1 MRGRKRV
8 RTVPVSQAASDVL
21 DRLQVIG
28 GAGQVRTESEA
39 RLRTVLTQTASALFK
54 PEELPRY
61 LQVQL
66 AGKTGSIPSWEN
78 LTGERLT
85 HLGLARHPEGVRAD
99 ECGTLILTLV
109 PVTIDYVA
117 QVEGREVCSSAAYD
131 PRATM
136 ASFEDGI
143 HRIVMTAPE
152 LTVTRSAFPHGLM
165 DLPFVQVTFRLRNT
179 SDQFHAVTL
188 VLLIKPFDE
197 VGITSLERFS
207 FSHENLIMLNGQRV
221 AFACERPSS
230 TKVSVYDPRTGS
242 MVDADAG
249 GEVVS
254 PTGLMQL
261 RLAFDHQLEPG
272 GDTEVTFF
280 FFVDRDRTYKPEELT
295 LLLGQ
300 SAGILE
306 QEHRLVV
313 TQEKHVGYRTGD
325 ERLNRFAA
333 NQLLHL
339 SSLEATASSA
349 FEGGL
354 DAVAL
359 PALVEAYDRV
369 GEVDTASSLL
379 RSYVAQLPAGPAL
392 SADALFSYASLVI
405 ALGWHLKVARQ
416 VQLRRQLFPVV
427 DQFVTWLSQSQT
439 TVEPVAIGLLGPLRR
454 SGPVL
459 QLVLG
464 KAIESYQSMLSEK
477 DDVRLRL
484 CDDLQLRLLK
494 QADAADTHV
503 GPGKPTFAD
512 IAPIAAYALFG
523 AHGTEDA
530 ILTGTMSWI
539 AEHWLRDGFV
549 ANPSLGSLGD
559 IRLSLLCAKTLV
571 LRRESGAYGLMQEG
585 LEQLGVSDA
594 LPDYID
600 LHTRRALA
608 GPRHSAVA
616 TALALELLAS
626 LIFVERGT
634 YLSIIPVPIPELFAG
649 DGIDVHG
656 LQSTFGELSV
666 RMQRLG
672 DKVRFSM
679 RSDFLRGVS
688 AIELNFPWELKELVA
703 RKGTVKYVTGGTI
716 VMEPAD
722 LIEGEAVAANPGPS

>member
-1 MRGRKRV
+1 MMGRKRA
-8 RTVPVSQAASDVL
+8 RTVPVSQAVSDVL

-61 LQVQL
+61 LQIQL
-66 AGKTGSIPSWEN
+66 AGKTGSIPSWDN

-85 HLGLARHPEGVRAD
+85 QLGLPRHPEGVRAD

-207 FSHENLIMLNGQRV
+207 FSRENLIMLNGQRV
-221 AFACERPSS
+221 AFDCERPTR
-230 TKVSVYDPRTGS
+230 TKVTIYDPRAGS
-242 MVDADAG
+242 MVEADAG

-254 PTGLMQL
+254 STGLMQL

-280 FFVDRDRTYKPEELT
+280 FFVDRDRVYKPEELT

-313 TQEKHVGYRTGD
+313 MQEKHVGYRTGD
-325 ERLNRFAA
+325 ERLNRFAS

-339 SSLEATASSA
+339 SSLEAAAASA
-349 FEGGL
+349 FEDGA

-369 GEVDTASSLL
+369 GEVDMASGLL
-379 RSYVAQLPAGPAL
+379 RSYVAQLPAGPVL
-392 SADALFSYASLVI
+392 SGDALFSYASLVI

-427 DQFVTWLSQSQT
+427 DQFITWLSQSQT
-439 TVEPVAIGLLGPLRR
+439 TVEPVAMGLLGPLRR

-459 QLVLG
+459 HLVLG
-464 KAIESYQSMLSEK
+464 KAIAVSYTH
-477 DDVRLRL
+477 LRAHETVL
-484 CDDLQLRLLK
+484 DLVCR
-494 QADAADTHV
+494 
-503 GPGKPTFAD
+503 
-512 IAPIAAYALFG
+512 
-523 AHGTEDA
+523 
-530 ILTGTMSWI
+530 
-539 AEHWLRDGFV
+539 
-549 ANPSLGSLGD
+549 
-559 IRLSLLCAKTLV
+559 
-571 LRRESGAYGLMQEG
+571 
-585 LEQLGVSDA
+585 
-594 LPDYID
+594 
-600 LHTRRALA
+600 
-608 GPRHSAVA
+608 
-616 TALALELLAS
+616 
-626 LIFVERGT
+626 
-634 YLSIIPVPIPELFAG
+634 
-649 DGIDVHG
+649 
-656 LQSTFGELSV
+656 
-666 RMQRLG
+666 
-672 DKVRFSM
+672 
-679 RSDFLRGVS
+679 
-688 AIELNFPWELKELVA
+688 
-703 RKGTVKYVTGGTI
+703 
-716 VMEPAD
+716 
-722 LIEGEAVAANPGPS
+722 

>member
-1 MRGRKRV
+1 MRGRKRA
-8 RTVPVSQAASDVL
+8 RTVTLSETAGDML
-21 DRLQVIG
+21 DRLQIIG
-28 GAGQVRTESEA
+28 NARRTGAESGA
-39 RLRTVLTQTASALFK
+39 NLRIALTQAASALFQ
-54 PEELPRY
+54 PEELPHY

-66 AGKTGSIPSWEN
+66 AGRAGSVPSWEN

-85 HLGLARHPEGVRAD
+85 HLGLFRHPEGVRAD

-117 QVEGREVCSSAAYD
+117 QVEGREVCSSAGYE
-131 PRATM
+131 PMATT

-143 HRIVMTAPE
+143 HRVTMTTPE
-152 LTVTRSAFPHGLM
+152 LTVTRRAFPHGLM
-165 DLPFVQVTFRLRNT
+165 DLSFVQVTFRLHNS

-188 VLLIKPFDE
+188 ALLIKPFDE

-207 FSHENLIMLNGQRV
+207 LSLENLILLDGQRV
-221 AFACERPSS
+221 AFACERPSR
-230 TKVSVYDPRTGS
+230 TMVTVYDPRTGS
-242 MVDADAG
+242 MIDADADS
-249 GEVVS
+249 EVVS
-254 PTGLMQL
+254 PTGLMQVQ
-261 RLAFDHQLEPG
+261 LAFDHQLEPG
-272 GDTEVTFF
+272 GDADVTFF
-280 FFVDRDRTYKPEELT
+280 FFVDRDRVYNREELT

-313 TQEKHVGYRTGD
+313 AQEKHVGYRTGD
-325 ERLNRFAA
+325 ERLNRFAV

-339 SSLEATASSA
+339 SSLEAAAAEA
-349 FEGGL
+349 FDDDE
-354 DAVAL
+354 DPVAL
-359 PALVEAYDRV
+359 PALVQAYDRV

-379 RSYVAQLPAGPAL
+379 RSYVTHLPSGPAL
-392 SADALFSYASLVI
+392 SADAVFAYASFVI
-405 ALGWHLKVARQ
+405 ALGWHLKVTRQ

-427 DQFVTWLSQSQT
+427 DQFITWLGQLQT
-439 TVEPVAIGLLGPLRR
+439 TIEPVTFSLLGSLRR
-454 SGPVL
+454 SGPML
-459 QLVLG
+459 HLVLG

-477 DDVRLRL
+477 DDLRLRL

-494 QADAADTHV
+494 QLDAAGSHA
-503 GPGKPTFAD
+503 GSGRPAFAD
-512 IAPIAAYALFG
+512 IVPIAAYSLFG
-523 AHGTEDA
+523 AHGTEDSV
-530 ILTGTMSWI
+530 LTGGMSWI
-539 AEHWLRDGFV
+539 AEHWVRDGFV
-549 ANPSLGSLGD
+549 VNPCLGSLGD
-559 IRLSLLCAKTLV
+559 IRLSLLYAKALI
-571 LRRESGAYGLMQEG
+571 LRREGGEQRLMQEG

-594 LPDYID
+594 LPDYVD
-600 LHTRRALA
+600 MHTRRAVSGSA
-608 GPRHSAVA
+608 HSVVA
-616 TALALELLAS
+616 TALALELLTS

-634 YLSIIPVPIPELFAG
+634 YLSIFPVPTPELFAG

-666 RMQRLG
+666 RMQCAG

-722 LIEGEAVAANPGPS
+722 LIEGEVVTASPGPS

>member
-1 MRGRKRV
+1 MRGRTHT
-8 RTVPVSQAASDVL
+8 RTISLSQAAGDIL
-21 DRLQVIG
+21 DRLQVIAG
-28 GAGQVRTESEA
+28 TGQVPAESEA
-39 RLRTVLTQTASALFK
+39 NLRIMLTQAASALFK

-66 AGKTGSIPSWEN
+66 SGEAGSIPSWSN

-85 HLGLARHPEGVRAD
+85 HLGLPRHPEGVRVD

-109 PVTIDYVA
+109 PVTIDYIA
-117 QVEGREVCSSAAYD
+117 QVEGREVCSSAACD
-131 PRATM
+131 PRATT

-165 DLPFVQVTFRLRNT
+165 DLPFVQVTFRLHNT

-188 VLLIKPFDE
+188 VLLVKPFDE
-197 VGITSLERFS
+197 GGITSLERFS
-207 FSHENLIMLNGQRV
+207 FSRENVIMLNGQRV
-221 AFACERPSS
+221 AFARERPSR
-230 TKVSVYDPRTGS
+230 TKAAVYDLRTGS
-242 MVDADAG
+242 MVEADAA
-249 GEVVS
+249 GEVIS

-280 FFVDRDRTYKPEELT
+280 FFVDRNRAFKNEELT

-300 SAGILE
+300 SPGILE
-306 QEHRLVV
+306 QEHRLLV
-313 TQEKHVGYRTGD
+313 TQEKHVGFHTGD
-325 ERLNRFAA
+325 DRLNRFAA

-339 SSLEATASSA
+339 SSLEAVAASA
-349 FEGGL
+349 FEGGV

-369 GEVDTASSLL
+369 GEIDTAAGLL
-379 RSYVAQLPAGPAL
+379 RSYADQLPPGPVL
-392 SADALFSYASLVI
+392 SADTVFAYASLVI
-405 ALGWHLKVARQ
+405 ALGWHLKTARQ

-427 DQFVTWLSQSQT
+427 EQFITWLSQSQMV
-439 TVEPVAIGLLGPLRR
+439 VEPVAISLLGPLRR

-459 QLVLG
+459 ALVLG
-464 KAIESYQSMLSEK
+464 KAIESYQGMLSEK
-477 DDVRLRL
+477 DDLRLRL

-494 QADAADTHV
+494 QADAAGNRV
-503 GPGKPTFAD
+503 GTGKPSFAD
-512 IAPIAAYALFG
+512 MAPIAAYALFG
-523 AHGTEDA
+523 AHGTEDTV
-530 ILTGTMSWI
+530 LTGSMNWI

-549 ANPSLGSLGD
+549 ANPCLASLGD
-559 IRLSLLCAKTLV
+559 IRLSLLFAKAMIV
-571 LRRESGAYGLMQEG
+571 RRETGEHGLMQEG

-594 LPDYID
+594 LPDYVD

-608 GPRHSAVA
+608 GPRHSVVA
-616 TALALELLAS
+616 TALALELVTS

-634 YLSIIPVPIPELFAG
+634 YLSIIPVPMPELFAG

-722 LIEGEAVAANPGPS
+722 LIEGEAIAGNPGPS

>member
-1 MRGRKRV
+1 MRRKKRV
-8 RTVPVSQAASDVL
+8 RTVTLSQSAGDVL
-21 DRLQVIG
+21 DRLEAIG
-28 GAGQVRTESEA
+28 DEGQIRTESEA
-39 RLRTVLTQTASALFK
+39 YLRTVLTKTASALFK

-66 AGKTGSIPSWEN
+66 AGKAASIPSWNN

-85 HLGLARHPEGVRAD
+85 HLGLPRHAEGVRAD

-109 PVTIDYVA
+109 PATIDYVA

-131 PRATM
+131 PRATT

-143 HRIVMTAPE
+143 HRVVMTAPE

-165 DLPFVQVTFRLRNT
+165 DLPFVQVTFQLRNT
-179 SDQFHAVTL
+179 SEQFHAVTL

-207 FSHENLIMLNGQRV
+207 LSHENLIMINGQRV
-221 AFACERPSS
+221 AFARERP
-230 TKVSVYDPRTGS
+230 TRTRVTVYDPRTGR

-249 GEVVS
+249 SEVIS

-280 FFVDRDRTYKPEELT
+280 FFVDRDRTCKNEELA

-300 SAGILE
+300 SVGILE

-325 ERLNRFAA
+325 ARLNRFAA

-339 SSLEATASSA
+339 SSLEAAAASA
-349 FEGGL
+349 FEGGV

-369 GEVDTASSLL
+369 GEIDTASGLL
-379 RSYVAQLPAGPAL
+379 RSYAAQLPSGPVL
-392 SADALFSYASLVI
+392 SADGVFAYASFVI
-405 ALGWHLKVARQ
+405 TLGWHLKTARQ

-427 DQFVTWLSQSQT
+427 DQFITWLSQSQM
-439 TVEPVAIGLLGPLRR
+439 TVEPVAINLLGPLRR
-454 SGPVL
+454 SGSTLP
-459 QLVLG
+459 LVLG
-464 KAIESYQSMLSEK
+464 KAIESYQGMLSEK
-477 DDVRLRL
+477 DDQRIRQ

-494 QADAADTHV
+494 QVDAAGSNV
-503 GPGKPTFAD
+503 ESGKPTFAD
-512 IAPIAAYALFG
+512 IAPVAAYALFG
-523 AHGTEDA
+523 AHGMEDI
-530 ILTGTMSWI
+530 ILTGSMSWI
-539 AEHWLRDGFV
+539 AEHWLRDGLI
-549 ANPSLGSLGD
+549 ANPCLGSLGD
-559 IRLSLLCAKTLV
+559 IRLSLLCAKALV
-571 LRRESGAYGLMQEG
+571 LRRGTGEYNLMQEG

-594 LPDYID
+594 LPDYVD

-608 GPRHSAVA
+608 GPRHSVVA
-616 TALALELLAS
+616 TALALELVTS

-634 YLSIIPVPIPELFAG
+634 YLSIIPVPTPELFAG

>member
-1 MRGRKRV
+1 MMGRKRA
-8 RTVPVSQAASDVL
+8 RTVPVSQAVSDVL

-61 LQVQL
+61 LQIQL
-66 AGKTGSIPSWEN
+66 AGKTGSIPSWDN

-85 HLGLARHPEGVRAD
+85 QLGLPRHPEGVRAD

-109 PVTIDYVA
+109 PATIDDVA

-152 LTVTRSAFPHGLM
+152 LTLTRSAFPHGLM

-207 FSHENLIMLNGQRV
+207 FSRENLIMLNGQRV
-221 AFACERPSS
+221 AFACERPSR
-230 TKVSVYDPRTGS
+230 TRVSVYDSRTGS
-242 MVDADAG
+242 MVDADADAG

-280 FFVDRDRTYKPEELT
+280 FFVDKDRVYKPEELT

-306 QEHRLVV
+306 QEHRIVV

-339 SSLEATASSA
+339 SSLEAAAASA

-379 RSYVAQLPAGPAL
+379 RSYAEQLPPGPAL
-392 SADALFSYASLVI
+392 SADALFSYASFVI
-405 ALGWHLKVARQ
+405 TLGWHLKVARQ
-416 VQLRRQLFPVV
+416 VQLRRHLFPVV

-459 QLVLG
+459 HLVLG

-477 DDVRLRL
+477 DDTRLRQ
-484 CDDLQLRLLK
+484 CDDLQ
-494 QADAADTHV
+494 
-503 GPGKPTFAD
+503 
-512 IAPIAAYALFG
+512 
-523 AHGTEDA
+523 
-530 ILTGTMSWI
+530 
-539 AEHWLRDGFV
+539 
-549 ANPSLGSLGD
+549 
-559 IRLSLLCAKTLV
+559 
-571 LRRESGAYGLMQEG
+571 
-585 LEQLGVSDA
+585 
-594 LPDYID
+594 
-600 LHTRRALA
+600 
-608 GPRHSAVA
+608 
-616 TALALELLAS
+616 
-626 LIFVERGT
+626 
-634 YLSIIPVPIPELFAG
+634 
-649 DGIDVHG
+649 
-656 LQSTFGELSV
+656 
-666 RMQRLG
+666 
-672 DKVRFSM
+672 
-679 RSDFLRGVS
+679 
-688 AIELNFPWELKELVA
+688 
-703 RKGTVKYVTGGTI
+703 
-716 VMEPAD
+716 
-722 LIEGEAVAANPGPS
+722 

>member
-1 MRGRKRV
+1 MRGRTRV
-8 RTVPVSQAASDVL
+8 RTIALSQAAGDVL
-21 DRLQVIG
+21 DRLEVIG
-28 GAGQVRTESEA
+28 SAGQVRTESEA
-39 RLRTVLTQTASALFK
+39 TLRTVLTQTASALFK

-66 AGKTGSIPSWEN
+66 AGETGTIPSWSN

-85 HLGLARHPEGVRAD
+85 HLGLLRHPEGVRAD
-99 ECGTLILTLV
+99 ECGTLILTMV
-109 PVTIDYVA
+109 PATIDYVA

-131 PRATM
+131 PSATT

-143 HRIVMTAPE
+143 HRVVMTAPE
-152 LTVTRSAFPHGLM
+152 LTVTRSAFPHALM
-165 DLPFVQVTFRLRNT
+165 ELPFVQVTFRLRNT

-197 VGITSLERFS
+197 EGITSLERFS
-207 FSHENLIMLNGQRV
+207 FSRENLIMLNGQRV
-221 AFACERPSS
+221 AFARERPSR
-230 TKVSVYDPRTGS
+230 TNVAVYDPRTGS
-242 MVDADAG
+242 MIDADAG

-254 PTGLMQL
+254 GAGLMQL

-280 FFVDRDRTYKPEELT
+280 FFVDRDHTYKNEELT

-313 TQEKHVGYRTGD
+313 TQEKRVGYRTGD
-325 ERLNRFAA
+325 DRLNRFAA

-339 SSLEATASSA
+339 SSLEAAASSA
-349 FEGGL
+349 FAGGV

-359 PALVEAYDRV
+359 PALVQAYDRV
-369 GEVDTASSLL
+369 GDIDTASGLL
-379 RSYVAQLPAGPAL
+379 RSYAAQLPPGPAL
-392 SADALFSYASLVI
+392 SADALFAYASFVI
-405 ALGWHLKVARQ
+405 ALAWHLKTARQ
-416 VQLRRQLFPVV
+416 VQLRRQLFPVA

-439 TVEPVAIGLLGPLRR
+439 TVEPVAISLLGPLRR
-454 SGPVL
+454 SGPML
-459 QLVLG
+459 HLVLG
-464 KAIESYQSMLSEK
+464 KAIESYQGMLSEK

-494 QADAADTHV
+494 QADAAGSHAD
-503 GPGKPTFAD
+503 PGKATFAD
-512 IAPIAAYALFG
+512 MAPVAAYALFG
-523 AHGTEDA
+523 AHGMEDA
-530 ILTGTMSWI
+530 ALNGSMSWI
-539 AEHWLRDGFV
+539 ADHWLRDGFI
-549 ANPSLGSLGD
+549 ANPCLGSLGD
-559 IRLSLLCAKTLV
+559 IRLSLLCAKALV
-571 LRRESGAYGLMQEG
+571 LRRESGEYGLMAEG
-585 LEQLGVSDA
+585 LEHLGVSDA
-594 LPDYID
+594 LPDYVD
-600 LHTRRALA
+600 LRTRRALA

-616 TALALELLAS
+616 TALALELLTS

-634 YLSIIPVPIPELFAG
+634 YLSIIPVPTPELFAG

-666 RMQRLG
+666 RMERLG

-722 LIEGEAVAANPGPS
+722 LIEGEAIAANAGPS

>member
-1 MRGRKRV
+1 MRGRNRE
-8 RTVPVSQAASDVL
+8 RTVALSQSASEVL
-21 DRLQVIG
+21 DRLQIIA
-28 GAGQVRTESEA
+28 GAEQVRAESEA
-39 RLRTVLTQTASALFK
+39 NLRTVLTQTASALFQ
-54 PEELPRY
+54 PDELPHY

-66 AGKTGSIPSWEN
+66 SGQIGSVPSWHN

-85 HLGLARHPEGVRAD
+85 HLGLSHHPEGVRAG
-99 ECGTLILTLV
+99 ESGTLVLTLV
-109 PVTIDYVA
+109 PATIDYVA
-117 QVEGREVCSSAAYD
+117 QVEGREVCSSAVYD
-131 PRATM
+131 PTAMM

-143 HRIVMTAPE
+143 HRVIMTAPE

-165 DLPFVQVTFRLRNT
+165 DLSFVQVTFRLRNT

-207 FSHENLIMLNGQRV
+207 FSRENLIMLNGQRV
-221 AFACERPSS
+221 AFARERPSR
-230 TKVSVYDPRTGS
+230 TKVTVYDPRTGS
-242 MVDADAG
+242 MVDADAT
-249 GEVVS
+249 GEVIS
-254 PTGLMQL
+254 PAGLLQL

-272 GDTEVTFF
+272 GDAEVTFF
-280 FFVDRDRTYKPEELT
+280 FFVDRDRAYKNEELT

-313 TQEKHVGYRTGD
+313 TQEKHAGYRTGD
-325 ERLNRFAA
+325 ERLNRFAT

-339 SSLEATASSA
+339 SSLQPVAARVFDGS
-349 FEGGL
+349 L
-354 DAVAL
+354 DAFAL

-369 GEVDTASSLL
+369 GDVDTASGLL
-379 RSYVAQLPAGPAL
+379 RSYAAQLPSGPVLA
-392 SADALFSYASLVI
+392 ADAVLAYASLVI
-405 ALGWHLKVARQ
+405 ALGWHLKTARQ
-416 VQLRRQLFPVV
+416 VQVRRQLFPVV
-427 DQFVTWLSQSQT
+427 DQFITWLSQSQT
-439 TVEPVAIGLLGPLRR
+439 TLDPVAIGLLGSLRR

-459 QLVLG
+459 SLVLG
-464 KAIESYQSMLSEK
+464 KAIESYQGMLSEK
-477 DDVRLRL
+477 DDLRLRQ

-494 QADAADTHV
+494 QADTADGHG
-503 GPGKPTFAD
+503 GPGKPAFAD
-512 IAPIAAYALFG
+512 IVMIAAYALFG
-523 AHGTEDA
+523 AHGMEDA
-530 ILTGTMSWI
+530 VLTGSMSWI
-539 AEHWLRDGFV
+539 AEHWLRDGLV
-549 ANPSLGSLGD
+549 ADPCLGSLGD
-559 IRLSLLCAKTLV
+559 VRLSLLFAKALV
-571 LRRESGAYGLMQEG
+571 LRRESGAYGLIQEG

-594 LPDYID
+594 LPDYVD

-608 GPRHSAVA
+608 GPRHSVVA
-616 TALALELLAS
+616 TALAFELLTS
-626 LIFVERGT
+626 IIFVERGT
-634 YLSIIPVPIPELFAG
+634 YLSIIPVPTPELFAG

-688 AIELNFPWELKELVA
+688 AIELNFPWEIKELVA

-722 LIEGEAVAANPGPS
+722 LIEGEAVAASPGPS

>member
-1 MRGRKRV
+1 
-8 RTVPVSQAASDVL
+8 L
-21 DRLQVIG
+21 DRLQAIG
-28 GAGQVRTESEA
+28 GTRQVRMESEA
-39 RLRTVLTQTASALFK
+39 HIRTVLTRTASELFQ

-61 LQVQL
+61 LQIQL
-66 AGKTGSIPSWEN
+66 GGKTGSIPSWEN

-85 HLGLARHPEGVRAD
+85 QLGLPHHGEGVRAD

-109 PVTIDYVA
+109 PATIDYVA

-131 PRATM
+131 PRATL
-136 ASFEDGI
+136 ASFEDGV
-143 HRIVMTAPE
+143 HRIIMTAPE

-165 DLPFVQVTFRLRNT
+165 DLPFVQVTFRLHNT

-207 FSHENLIMLNGQRV
+207 FSRENIIMLNGQRV
-221 AFACERPSS
+221 AFACERPSR
-230 TKVSVYDPRTGS
+230 TRVVVYDSRAGG

-249 GEVVS
+249 SEVVS

-261 RLAFDHQLEPG
+261 QLAFDHQLEPG
-272 GDTEVTFF
+272 GDTEITFF
-280 FFVDRDRTYKPEELT
+280 FFVDRDRVYKPEELT

-313 TQEKHVGYRTGD
+313 MQEKHVGYRTGD
-325 ERLNRFAA
+325 ERLNHFAS

-339 SSLEATASSA
+339 SSLEAAATSA
-349 FEGGL
+349 FEGGA

-369 GEVDTASSLL
+369 GEVDMASGLL
-379 RSYVAQLPAGPAL
+379 RSYTAQLPAGPVL
-392 SADALFSYASLVI
+392 SGDALFSYASLVI

-416 VQLRRQLFPVV
+416 MQLRRQLFPVV
-427 DQFVTWLSQSQT
+427 DQFVTWLSQSQA
-439 TVEPVAIGLLGPLRR
+439 TVEPVAMGLLGPLRR

-459 QLVLG
+459 HLVLG

-484 CDDLQLRLLK
+484 CDNLQLRLLK
-494 QADAADTHV
+494 QADAAGSSV
-503 GPGKPTFAD
+503 ESGKPTFAD
-512 IAPIAAYALFG
+512 IAPLAAYALFG
-523 AHGTEDA
+523 AHSTEDS
-530 ILTGTMSWI
+530 ILTGTISWI
-539 AEHWLRDGFV
+539 AEHWLHDGLV
-549 ANPSLGSLGD
+549 INPCLGTLGD
-559 IRLSLLCAKTLV
+559 IRLSLLCAKALV
-571 LRRESGAYGLMQEG
+571 LRRESGAYSLMQEG

-608 GPRHSAVA
+608 GPRHSVVA
-616 TALALELLAS
+616 TALAIELLTS

-634 YLSIIPVPIPELFAG
+634 YLSIIPVPTPELFAG

-722 LIEGEAVAANPGPS
+722 LIEGEAIAAGIGSS